1 METINHYIGNQIT
14 EELINQ
20 KNLIAMRRYSEGYYS
35 FLFDGINTIYDI
47 CFWTNCNPEDLNLI
61 LGKDWYIMYVVRP
74 DEIEITEWISLP
86 REKEIMSQTQ
96 EMLKSMISILLL
108 SEGKELFASMRHH
121 TSYKFY
127 EKLKK
132 LGFVEEL
139 FIHSKMEEDIPI
151 ELERIVHLLSEKYK
165 NLDEYFADE
174 NREHFPEYSEYVY
187 HDIRFTITDKFIQR
201 YKKDSNKSLK

>member
-74 DEIEITEWISLP
+74 DE
-86 REKEIMSQTQ
+86 
-96 EMLKSMISILLL
+96 
-108 SEGKELFASMRHH
+108 
-121 TSYKFY
+121 
-127 EKLKK
+127 
-132 LGFVEEL
+132 
-139 FIHSKMEEDIPI
+139 
-151 ELERIVHLLSEKYK
+151 
-165 NLDEYFADE
+165 
-174 NREHFPEYSEYVY
+174 NRRHFPKYSEYVY
-187 HDIRFTITDKFIQR
+187 HDIRLTITDRFIQR